1 MTHTHS
7 TLLAAATALALALGS
22 AHAAAQDAAGTA
34 GQSEAARITIKQ
46 KSPYI
51 NSGTQREVGGC
62 TPPYV
67 WSTLQQKCVLP
78 IRYQNS
84 MIGAANSNARPVP
97 PQPPG
102 SGDEPLP
109 PHEGPIGIPSDG
121 PMPHPK
127 DPLPPHP
134 RPTPIPADL
143 PTHHMPRDPGMGNGE
158 SPQNP
163 GGNPVEPALPCPPG
177 FTLTTLKGG
186 KQTCTRPA
194 PVNPAPA
201 PTDRQAA
208 PAQDHVQICPPYCGN
223 NTQQTARPPAAPR
236 PPVLINRPQPPKP
249 IEERLGSPNA
259 PGTEPGGIMGPAG
272 SPVPAEMKCPPGTKA
287 VPVNPPHP
295 FPKHC
300 VVPTD

>member
-1 MTHTHS
+1 
-7 TLLAAATALALALGS
+7 
-22 AHAAAQDAAGTA
+22 
-34 GQSEAARITIKQ
+34 
-46 KSPYI
+46 
-51 NSGTQREVGGC
+51 
-62 TPPYV
+62 
-67 WSTLQQKCVLP
+67 
-78 IRYQNS
+78 
-84 MIGAANSNARPVP
+84 
-97 PQPPG
+97 
-102 SGDEPLP
+102 
-109 PHEGPIGIPSDG
+109 
-121 PMPHPK
+121 
-127 DPLPPHP
+127 
-134 RPTPIPADL
+134 
-143 PTHHMPRDPGMGNGE
+143 MGNGE

-163 GGNPVEPALPCPPG
+163 GGNPVEPAPAPTIRPVV
-177 FTLTTLKGG
+177 
-186 KQTCTRPA
+186 QSIRSRPA